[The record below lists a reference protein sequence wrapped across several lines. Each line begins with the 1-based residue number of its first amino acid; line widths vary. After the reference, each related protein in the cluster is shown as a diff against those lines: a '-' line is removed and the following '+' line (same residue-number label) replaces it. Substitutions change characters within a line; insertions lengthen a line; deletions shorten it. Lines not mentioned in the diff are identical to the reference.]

1 MSNNQDKQDEYGIS
15 FEKMI
20 VEQFRSI
27 RDYEK
32 ALFKCAI
39 LLNGAATIA
48 VLAFIGSIWSTE
60 EDKYVVIA
68 LTITLMYFTAGL
80 VAAAGGLFF
89 GYITSISGLSAI
101 QEAKIKGIKIED
113 VYSTNFKLVKIKAT
127 VELPIL
133 YLCALLFLVTS
144 FGTFMYGTHE
154 VTNAFFDHYGIQLD
168 GEDIIGEDIHGEK
181 IDTPIQPPSAKTSN

>member
-60 EDKYVVIA
+60 EDKYIVMA
-68 LTITLMYFTAGL
+68 LTITLMYFTTGL

-89 GYITSISGLSAI
+89 GYITSITGLSAI
-101 QEAKIKGIKIED
+101 QEAKKKGIKVED

-133 YLCALLFLVTS
+133 YLCAVLFLVTS
-144 FGTFMYGTHE
+144 FGTFMYGTRE
-154 VTNAFFDHYGIQLD
+154 VTDAFFDHYGVPLD
-168 GEDIIGEDIHGEK
+168 GEDIDGEK